1 MAVGFLNGLRGFME
15 IMEVTELVR
24 HREEHL
30 RDGTADGQLAICNDA
45 DNRHLHGLTRRPKQ
59 DGQVRLGR

>member
-1 MAVGFLNGLRGFME
+1 MAVGFLNGLRGLIE

-30 RDGTADGQLAICNDA
+30 RDGTADGQLAI
-45 DNRHLHGLTRRPKQ
+45 
-59 DGQVRLGR
+59 